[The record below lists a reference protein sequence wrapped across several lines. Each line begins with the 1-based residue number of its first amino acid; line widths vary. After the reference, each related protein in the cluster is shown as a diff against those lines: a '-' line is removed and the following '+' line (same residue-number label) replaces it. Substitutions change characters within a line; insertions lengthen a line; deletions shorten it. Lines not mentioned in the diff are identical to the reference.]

1 MSERLTDE
9 QALDLYRKHFGET
22 DEFYPEQLEQ
32 IAEDVRTVMES
43 PNLETA
49 KDGISHWCNPMED
62 ALVLRGPDPCPDCAR
77 LRREI
82 DGLMAAVYDREVER
96 DAALARVAELETE
109 NGAYRDRCRILKE
122 DRGHLRSRLAA
133 QGAREV
139 VIPVTVDDDDT
150 TSIVLADEGGSIYND
165 IDITDAIKRGPLLL
179 LPSDG
184 GGEGEMTQATGKDT
198 PPCP

>member
-96 DAALARVAELETE
+96 DAALAKVAELEVE
-109 NGAYRDRCRILKE
+109 NGAYRDM
-122 DRGHLRSRLAA
+122 
-133 QGAREV
+133 
-139 VIPVTVDDDDT
+139 
-150 TSIVLADEGGSIYND
+150 
-165 IDITDAIKRGPLLL
+165 TD
-179 LPSDG
+179 
-184 GGEGEMTQATGKDT
+184 
-198 PPCP
+198 